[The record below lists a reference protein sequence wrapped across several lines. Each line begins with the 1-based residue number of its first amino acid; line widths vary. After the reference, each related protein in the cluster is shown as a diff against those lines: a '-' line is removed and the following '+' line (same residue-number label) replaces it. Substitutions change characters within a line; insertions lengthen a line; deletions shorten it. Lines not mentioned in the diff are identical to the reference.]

1 MSPSIE
7 LEIIANLTDLASVKA
22 KRSSRRGQLTRLK
35 TRYESFVNE
44 HSFLDI
50 SQEDIAELSVTCKE
64 NVTLHKALQQRYE
77 ELRESNST
85 ASSSEREDEIMRDL
99 KILDD
104 HSDLLRAVSKNYKA
118 KQIYNQGTCLL
129 DSLNTINEVDCISTP
144 AIITK
149 VQTLEEKITS
159 LKEQA

>member
-1 MSPSIE
+1 MSLSIE

-50 SQEDIAELSVTCKE
+50 SQEDIAELSVACKE

-99 KILDD
+99 KI
-104 HSDLLRAVSKNYKA
+104 
-118 KQIYNQGTCLL
+118 
-129 DSLNTINEVDCISTP
+129 
-144 AIITK
+144 
-149 VQTLEEKITS
+149 
-159 LKEQA
+159 